1 MKSKAAGCGSISTV
15 FPSIILPCVS
25 SIIIMIIIIMI
36 IIIMIIMIMIIATT
50 IVTTKIKIRHL
61 KNVLFEPLLKEN
73 KSTLPANQMKNRS
86 FSNLAV
92 IIIAN
97 AQGIN
102 VSRLFEEVFIE

>member
-36 IIIMIIMIMIIATT
+36 IMIMIMIIATT

>member
-25 SIIIMIIIIMI
+25 SIIMMIIIIMI
-36 IIIMIIMIMIIATT
+36 IMIMIMIIATT

>member
-1 MKSKAAGCGSISTV
+1 MKSKAAVCGSISAV
-15 FPSIILPCVS
+15 FSSIILLCVS
-25 SIIIMIIIIMI
+25 SIIMIIIII
-36 IIIMIIMIMIIATT
+36 IIITIITTT
-50 IVTTKIKIRHL
+50 IITTKIKIRHL

-73 KSTLPANQMKNRS
+73 KSTLPANQEKNRS

-102 VSRLFEEVFIE
+102 VSRLFEEIFIE

>member
-1 MKSKAAGCGSISTV
+1 
-15 FPSIILPCVS
+15 
-25 SIIIMIIIIMI
+25 MIIIIMI
-36 IIIMIIMIMIIATT
+36 IIIMIIMIMIMIIATT